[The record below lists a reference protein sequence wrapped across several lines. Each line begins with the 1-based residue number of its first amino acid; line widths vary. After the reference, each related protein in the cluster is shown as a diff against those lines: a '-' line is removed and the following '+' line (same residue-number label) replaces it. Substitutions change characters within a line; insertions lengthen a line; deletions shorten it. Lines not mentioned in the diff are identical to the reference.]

1 MGRAMY
7 ASRGAEVNERRGLR
21 RPGLNWCP
29 FRPEP
34 PFRGT
39 NEATLKRSR
48 SNKTHRPESPAGS
61 RAPGSRRSPQFGRGA
76 QPARRGGGGPTR
88 TLTGVVSAN
97 RAGFGFVRSDEL
109 VESVFLP
116 PKEMAG
122 VMHGDQVRVSATQA
136 SDGRWSGQLIEV
148 LARGVGAFLAT
159 VDIRGRAASVQ
170 SADRRLNLYCTV
182 PPEHL
187 NGAVQGSWVIARV
200 VTYPKDGGAGVAR
213 VERLLNPDKP
223 VTLATEAAIAKLSL
237 PRDFSREAVADAERH
252 GTRVDPAEV
261 ARRVDLRNLPLV
273 TIDGEDA
280 RDFDDAV
287 FAERIGDGFRLVVAI
302 ADVSHYVREGTALD
316 TEARE
321 RGTSVYFPR
330 RVVPMLP
337 SALSDELCSLKPD
350 VERLCLVADMQISSA
365 GQLEAARFYPAV
377 MRSHARLTYGLAFA
391 ALFEGRPE
399 ARTRIGPLCE
409 KLLPLVEVYR
419 VLLKARQRRGALD
432 FDAPEPR
439 FVFNEAEQ
447 IQAIEL
453 PMRNDAHKLI
463 EECMVLANVATAR
476 ELGARHR
483 PTLYRVHAEPDEK
496 KLEMLAATMR
506 ALGIGI
512 ELPAEIATRD
522 LQKISSRVRDAAL
535 KPFVETMV
543 VRSLMQATYQ
553 PENIGHFG
561 LALKQY
567 AHFTSPIRRYPDL
580 VVHRTIKAMLAA
592 GDPAGR
598 AYETSPLEVMGQHLT
613 LCEKRADEADRY
625 VEAYLKCVYLRD
637 RIGQTFDAVI
647 TSVVDFGCFVQI
659 IEVAA
664 DGLLHLDNLRDDEY
678 VKDDAL
684 QAWVGLHDKR
694 RLQLGTHVRVI
705 VTAVN
710 PVEGLID
717 LDLVPEVHATPR
729 PARNRN
735 AR

>member
-1 MGRAMY
+1 MI
-7 ASRGAEVNERRGLR
+7 GL
-21 RPGLNWCP
+21 
-29 FRPEP
+29 
-34 PFRGT
+34 
-39 NEATLKRSR
+39 
-48 SNKTHRPESPAGS
+48 
-61 RAPGSRRSPQFGRGA
+61 
-76 QPARRGGGGPTR
+76 
-88 TLTGVVSAN
+88 VSAN

-109 VESVFLP
+109 VESIFLP
-116 PKEMAG
+116 PREMAG
-122 VMHGDQVRVSATQA
+122 VMHGDQVRVAATKGH
-136 SDGRWSGQLIEV
+136 DGRWSGTLIEV

-159 VDIRGRAASVQ
+159 VDMRDRTPTVL

-200 VTYPKDGGAGVAR
+200 VKYPEAGGVGVAR

-237 PRDFSREAVADAERH
+237 PRDFSAEALADAARH
-252 GTRVDPAEV
+252 GTRVDPAEA
-261 ARRVDLRNLPLV
+261 ARREDLRNLPLV

-287 FAERIGDGFRLVVAI
+287 YAERVGDGFRLVVAI

-316 TEARE
+316 SEARE

-350 VERLCLVADMQISSA
+350 VERLCLVADMQVSAA
-365 GQLEAARFYPAV
+365 GQLRGARFYPAV
-377 MRSHARLTYGLAFA
+377 MCSHARLTYSLAFA

-399 ARTRIGPLCE
+399 ARAKIGPLCE

-447 IQAIEL
+447 IQSVEL
-453 PMRNDAHKLI
+453 PLRNDAHRLI
-463 EECMVLANVATAR
+463 EECMVLANVATAQ

-496 KLEMLAATMR
+496 KLETLATTLR
-506 ALGIGI
+506 ALGVGVDF
-512 ELPAEIATRD
+512 PAEITTRD
-522 LQKISSRVRDAAL
+522 LQKISPRIRDAAL
-535 KPFVETMV
+535 KPFIETLV
-543 VRSLMQATYQ
+543 VRSLMQASYQ

-561 LALKQY
+561 LALKNY

-580 VVHRTIKAMLAA
+580 VVHRTIKAMLSA
-592 GDPAGR
+592 GDAAGR
-598 AYETSPLEVMGQHLT
+598 AYETGPLALLGQHLT

-647 TSVVDFGCFVQI
+647 TTVVDFGCFVQI
-659 IEVAA
+659 TEVAA

-684 QAWVGLHDKR
+684 HAWVGVHGKR
-694 RLQLGTHVRVI
+694 RLQVGAHVRVI

-717 LDLVPEVHATPR
+717 LDLVPEVAEMHA
-729 PARNRN
+729 ARGRKS
-735 AR
+735 R